1 MFYLFSLKKK
11 IPSCVSFYK
20 YLKAIFSDGGGGGA
34 LFWFQLDAGGQD
46 GVAWRRGEERRGIVW
61 RSKGRGGGMCD
72 DTRCEV
78 FPHSVITCVKDSVRE
93 IERERERATDVVL
106 SVREVKQA

>member
-1 MFYLFSLKKK
+1 
-11 IPSCVSFYK
+11 
-20 YLKAIFSDGGGGGA
+20 
-34 LFWFQLDAGGQD
+34 
-46 GVAWRRGEERRGIVW
+46 
-61 RSKGRGGGMCD
+61 MCD